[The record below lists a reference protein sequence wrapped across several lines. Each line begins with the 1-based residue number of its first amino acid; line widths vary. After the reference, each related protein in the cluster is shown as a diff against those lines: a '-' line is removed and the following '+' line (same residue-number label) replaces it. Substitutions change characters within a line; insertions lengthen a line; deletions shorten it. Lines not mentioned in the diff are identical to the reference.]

1 MDHWTEELPN
11 TDKWHGRRN
20 KDGSGW
26 TVIYGTVP
34 PRSYL
39 DEICGHCATCKWW
52 GSIHGLEQ
60 GEYYNCHYEPRTVPK
75 HMCDFC
81 RQYEFFEGSQFF
93 EE

>member
-1 MDHWTEELPN
+1 MEFDFAE
-11 TDKWHGRRN
+11 TDRWRI
-20 KDGSGW
+20 
-26 TVIYGTVP
+26 IYGSVP
-34 PRSYL
+34 DRSYL
-39 DEICGHCATCKWW
+39 DEACGHCVTCKWW